1 MDFVRIGFELFVG
14 YIALFALTKI
24 LGKTQITQITAFDF
38 ISALVLGELVGNAV
52 FDEKVGIPEILFAVV
67 IWCILIYT
75 TEITTQKFKRVRKFL
90 EGEPTIVIHK
100 GKILYD
106 SLKKNHLDI
115 NQLQH
120 LLRSKDVFSIRDCE
134 YALLETDGSISV
146 LKKTMSATPTR
157 QDFNLVPEDVTLP
170 VTLVIDGEVIY
181 DNLASISKDI
191 KWLTNEISSRG
202 INEIQ
207 NVLYAEWE
215 QNKALHIQTY

>member
-1 MDFVRIGFELFVG
+1 MNLFSIGFELLVG

-52 FDEKVGIPEILFAVV
+52 FDDEVGIIEILFAIV
-67 IWCILIYT
+67 IWCILIFS

-90 EGEPTIVIHK
+90 EGEPSIVIHK

-106 SLKKNHLDI
+106 QLKKNHLDI

-120 LLRSKDVFSIRDCE
+120 LLRSKDVFSIRDCD
-134 YALLETDGSISV
+134 YALLETDGTISV
-146 LKKTMSATPTR
+146 LKKTLASTPTR
-157 QDFNLVPEDVTLP
+157 QDFNLVPDDVSLP

-191 KWLTNEISSRG
+191 QWLNSELKSFGVNNVQT
-202 INEIQ
+202 
-207 NVLYAEWE
+207 VLYAEWE